1 MKGDKESTEEQKRN
15 ILYFNVVFKSAELT
29 HYTLY

>member
-1 MKGDKESTEEQKRN
+1 MKGGKEEQKWN